1 MNLLLDT
8 HVLLWSLNDP
18 ARLRAAHRDAI
29 ASPENRVWVS
39 SISIWEL
46 TVKLQLGK
54 LEIDGELAAGI
65 AAQDF
70 EIMPFTAEH
79 AYAVAELPH
88 HHRDPFDRALMA
100 QARSTKM
107 PLVSTDTVIWRY
119 SGQVELLAM

>member
-1 MNLLLDT
+1 
-8 HVLLWSLNDP
+8 
-18 ARLRAAHRDAI
+18 
-29 ASPENRVWVS
+29 VS